1 MNKNELILT
10 EASIEEIDQAI
21 GELGW
26 TSKYEVTER
35 SSEIAI
41 AALQYV
47 RDIKVKGPREEVEEN
62 NENTKN

>member
-1 MNKNELILT
+1 MNENELILT

-47 RDIKVKGPREEVEEN
+47 RDLKAMNLGEEVEN
-62 NENTKN
+62 DG